1 MDSLAVP
8 PNELPYDPVIPLV
21 SVYQREMKT
30 YVHKKTRTQMFI
42 VALLVVAKRCTNV
55 KQKINKGGT
64 SVHQNIIHQEKKNEL

>member
-1 MDSLAVP
+1 
-8 PNELPYDPVIPLV
+8 
-21 SVYQREMKT
+21 
-30 YVHKKTRTQMFI
+30 MFI